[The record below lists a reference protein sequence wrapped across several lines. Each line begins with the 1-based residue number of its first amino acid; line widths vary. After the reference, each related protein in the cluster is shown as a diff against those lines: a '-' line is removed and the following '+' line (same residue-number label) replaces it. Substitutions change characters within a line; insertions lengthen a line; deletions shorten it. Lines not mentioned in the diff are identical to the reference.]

1 MLSFPWD
8 QFLRFRLCTVMP
20 DISKDIQT
28 YPDISKNIQNL
39 KIQTYPK
46 HIQICEYSPVIVI
59 CTIIVFRRSL
69 TTISNRK
76 YQVCLVTY
84 ARLPLSCIGY
94 IIFSWVIIWW
104 EFNVLSCHF
113 GWFFSH
119 PESSWPIRNLIH
131 FLKHKEKLKSLPSYL
146 GSIVHL
152 PVVSG

>member
-1 MLSFPWD
+1 MYIYVCIYTYIYIYIIRIRILHLSHLQEWSMLSFPWD
-8 QFLRFRLCTVMP
+8 QFLGFRLCTVMP

-39 KIQTYPK
+39 KIQTYPN

-94 IIFSWVIIWW
+94 IIF
-104 EFNVLSCHF
+104 FM
-113 GWFFSH
+113 SH
-119 PESSWPIRNLIH
+119 
-131 FLKHKEKLKSLPSYL
+131 YL
-146 GSIVHL
+146 VGF
-152 PVVSG
+152 

>member
-1 MLSFPWD
+1 MYVYIHIYIYIIRIRILHLSHLQEWSMLSFPWD
-8 QFLRFRLCTVMP
+8 QFLGFRLCTVMP

-39 KIQTYPK
+39 KIQTYPN

-94 IIFSWVIIWW
+94 IIF
-104 EFNVLSCHF
+104 FM
-113 GWFFSH
+113 SH
-119 PESSWPIRNLIH
+119 
-131 FLKHKEKLKSLPSYL
+131 YL
-146 GSIVHL
+146 VGF
-152 PVVSG
+152 